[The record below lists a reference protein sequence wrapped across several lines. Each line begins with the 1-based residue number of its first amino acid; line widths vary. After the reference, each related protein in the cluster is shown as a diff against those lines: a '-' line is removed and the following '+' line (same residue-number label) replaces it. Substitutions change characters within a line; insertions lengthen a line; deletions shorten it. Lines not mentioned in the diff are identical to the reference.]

1 MLYIMRK
8 LKPQFHSTCANAYDF
23 RSIILQALGVEHSAF
38 CHLNRQGLCFQLSAA
53 SPLTSALLWLPMLLH
68 LCLMLTA
75 VKDFSTRDNEFS
87 MVLAYKMEDETVCS
101 LITFKFIGVFK
112 KGFVFLSSTVGN
124 LKRCFQQNFLFVFS

>member
-1 MLYIMRK
+1 
-8 LKPQFHSTCANAYDF
+8 
-23 RSIILQALGVEHSAF
+23 
-38 CHLNRQGLCFQLSAA
+38 
-53 SPLTSALLWLPMLLH
+53 
-68 LCLMLTA
+68 MLTA

-124 LKRCFQQNFLFVFS
+124 LKRCFQ